1 MLVAIPAGTGILRNI
16 PNQHCNPVS
25 HDSSSLRR
33 RPSETGLDLLFTKR
47 EIWGH
52 PGRQIKASQ
61 ESGSTLKD
69 VSLRELPR
77 SLIPSD
83 TPTVSSQNPDMSP
96 DKTGCDGE
104 VGLGHSS
111 AWWYHKGKRG
121 QDARVSGLAETW
133 VHKERA
139 AGPGMWAASR
149 SWLEKGGFS

>member
-1 MLVAIPAGTGILRNI
+1 MK
-16 PNQHCNPVS
+16 Q
-25 HDSSSLRR
+25 
-33 RPSETGLDLLFTKR
+33 DLIHFLQSVKSGDTLEDRSRLAKR
-47 EIWGH
+47 V
-52 PGRQIKASQ
+52 
-61 ESGSTLKD
+61 GSTLKD

-83 TPTVSSQNPDMSP
+83 SATVSCQNPDMSP

-139 AGPGMWAASR
+139 AGPG
-149 SWLEKGGFS
+149 K